1 MPVNKGV
8 ATDDEAADVLHAD
21 TRVMQGGGA
30 QVTATG
36 VRTALSRMGGSLAFV
51 RAASSSAR
59 RKLPHRELARLTQ
72 IDYAREMAFIAV
84 R

>member
-1 MPVNKGV
+1 
-8 ATDDEAADVLHAD
+8 
-21 TRVMQGGGA
+21 
-30 QVTATG
+30 
-36 VRTALSRMGGSLAFV
+36 MGGSLAFV